1 MPHLSLPRSSAAA
14 RPSYP
19 RLRRSLS
26 LQKIWHCPGRSP
38 RARAVVIRER
48 VAHICDQRQPRC
60 CFRKG
65 DVQAG
70 AVDRVVDHGFKL
82 VRRDSG
88 RQPTQRNLDVTAFC
102 HIATP
107 ATRPMIMPDLGD
119 IIGYAHWEIEPRA
132 DPCLLPSLPISRLPP
147 DPDRGGS
154 AWWPPFRSASV
165 EWWERGF
172 FRSSASWRTPPAMPC
187 GWHSLSAASW
197 RSCPPIRT
205 PSSAP
210 RFPQPAAPCISW

>member
-1 MPHLSLPRSSAAA
+1 MRPTTTTLLFPERRRSGRGCRPRG
-14 RPSYP
+14 RP
-19 RLRRSLS
+19 RLQTRETGFGAPTDAAQSRCHRVLP
-26 LQKIWHCPGRSP
+26 HRY
-38 RARAVVIRER
+38 AR
-48 VAHICDQRQPRC
+48 
-60 CFRKG
+60 K
-65 DVQAG
+65 
-70 AVDRVVDHGFKL
+70 
-82 VRRDSG
+82 
-88 RQPTQRNLDVTAFC
+88 
-102 HIATP
+102 
-107 ATRPMIMPDLGD
+107 RPMIMPDLGD

-147 DPDRGGS
+147 DPDRDGS

-187 GWHSLSAASW
+187 GWHLLSAESW
-197 RSCPPIRT
+197 RSYPPIRT